1 MTAEKNHIIFLE
13 RNRTKVRKH
22 RKKKSYYY
30 SFGLTMAGISS
41 KAAGSLTNRYKYNGK
56 KLQNSEFSDG
66 SGLEM
71 YDYGAR
77 MQDPQLGRWWTIDPM
92 AGMMRRWSPYNYAYN
107 NPNRFIDPDGMTPG
121 DFYNENGNKI
131 GTDGID
137 DKKKYVVTNN
147 TDVKAIQKTDKQK
160 GTTQVSDVKSAV
172 LLPNNTVLKQSVKV
186 LDKEVE
192 SGGTKEQIPSLVMKD
207 GSIVEGKVRWLQND
221 GHKSPRLMNKHR
233 FFG

>member
-1 MTAEKNHIIFLE
+1 
-13 RNRTKVRKH
+13 
-22 RKKKSYYY
+22 
-30 SFGLTMAGISS
+30 MAGISS